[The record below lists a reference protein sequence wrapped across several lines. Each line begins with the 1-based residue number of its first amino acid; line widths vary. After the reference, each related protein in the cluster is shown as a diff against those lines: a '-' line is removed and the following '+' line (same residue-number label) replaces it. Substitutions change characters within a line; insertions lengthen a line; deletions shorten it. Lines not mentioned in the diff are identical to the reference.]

1 MPKAVAVRNASLSLY
16 VNLTL
21 NDAVPQTE
29 SFTCRSRLLP
39 DVVIML
45 SLLEL
50 CGQPSIFIHLFSFL
64 MVCSIIRVDPALCHS
79 PDICSRVQYTQWS
92 RWITLGRGRCFQA
105 HNFADLSNDCATFR
119 FTHLLPK
126 VSQSILQLS
135 RQSRTM
141 TRTQCKWFMRLRISR
156 SSTIDMR
163 CSHQHLAL
171 HTCWCRLP
179 EVTLTHAATDNCF

>member
-1 MPKAVAVRNASLSLY
+1 MDLNEVVSLKELC
-16 VNLTL
+16 
-21 NDAVPQTE
+21 
-29 SFTCRSRLLP
+29 TCRSHLSS
-39 DVVIML
+39 DAVIML

-79 PDICSRVQYTQWS
+79 PDSCGRVQYTQWS
-92 RWITLGRGRCFQA
+92 RWIMLGRDRCFQA
-105 HNFADLSNDCATFR
+105 HNFADLSNDCANFR

-141 TRTQCKWFMRLRISR
+141 TRTQYKWFMRLRISR
-156 SSTIDMR
+156 SSTIRMS
-163 CSHQHLAL
+163 CSPQHLAL
-171 HTCWCRLP
+171 HTCWCRLS
-179 EVTLTHAATDNCF
+179 EVTLTYATTDTRF

>member
-1 MPKAVAVRNASLSLY
+1 
-16 VNLTL
+16 
-21 NDAVPQTE
+21 
-29 SFTCRSRLLP
+29 
-39 DVVIML
+39 ML

-79 PDICSRVQYTQWS
+79 PDICGRVQYTQWS
-92 RWITLGRGRCFQA
+92 RWIMLGRDRCFQA

-126 VSQSILQLS
+126 DSQSILQLS

-141 TRTQCKWFMRLRISR
+141 TRTQYKWFMRLRISR
-156 SSTIDMR
+156 SSTIDMS
-163 CSHQHLAL
+163 CSLQHLAL

-179 EVTLTHAATDNCF
+179 EVTLTHATTDNCFWKIQS